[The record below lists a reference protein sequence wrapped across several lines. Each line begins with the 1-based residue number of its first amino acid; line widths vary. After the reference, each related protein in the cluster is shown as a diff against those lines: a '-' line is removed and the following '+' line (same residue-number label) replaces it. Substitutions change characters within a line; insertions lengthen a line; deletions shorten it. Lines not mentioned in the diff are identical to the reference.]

1 MNVTIRLGEPFWR
14 AAGQRAV
21 AVELCDGARVAE
33 ALEALVRRYPALRGA
48 LWDREALP
56 FVFVG
61 DAEAGPATVLAPESE
76 VHVVW
81 PASGG

>member
-14 AAGQRAV
+14 TTGQRAV
-21 AVELCDGARVAE
+21 AVDVSDGAHVAD
-33 ALEALVRRYPALRGA
+33 ALEALVRQYPALRGA

-61 DAEAGPATVLAPESE
+61 DAEAGPATVLAPDSE